1 MALSREKKEEIL
13 RMYDADKTQSQIA
26 AEVGCSPR
34 TVLRVINGAV
44 LEDSKQYNIP
54 KKIQDELECMHRRY
68 GKNGTHRAK
77 NRLRTGR

>member
-1 MALSREKKEEIL
+1 MALSKEKKEEIL
-13 RMYDADKTQSQIA
+13 RLYDADKTQSQIS
-26 AEVGCSPR
+26 AEVGCSLR
-34 TVLRVINGAV
+34 TVIRVINGAT

-54 KKIQDELECMHRRY
+54 KNIQDELDCLHRRY